1 MRISVLGSGFS
12 SLSAA
17 CYLAQQGNQVSVYEK
32 NGSLGGRAQQY
43 KHAGFTFDMGPTW
56 YWMPDVFERFF
67 QDFGHVPSDYYALI
81 KLSPGYQVFFGKDD
95 VFTVSDDLDAIVRAF
110 EAIETGAGERLKTF
124 FSCCPKQLRNCDQG
138 FGISSRRTHF

>member
-1 MRISVLGSGFS
+1 
-12 SLSAA
+12 
-17 CYLAQQGNQVSVYEK
+17 
-32 NGSLGGRAQQY
+32 
-43 KHAGFTFDMGPTW
+43 MGPTW

-124 FSCCPKQLRNCDQG
+124 LAVAQSNYEIAIKDLVYRPGEHIFELITPKTAPNWASFLATYKPMRIDYLK
-138 FGISSRRTHF
+138 IPA